1 MKIRWEKAAPLCVMR
16 RLYALRPRSSGL
28 ALPPPY
34 SSLSATRFIQIGHTW
49 CICARRQLCSWER
62 GKMSPVLQEEKKSPV
77 LMKCSLIFN
86 HLGIDSTDF
95 AKLLGW
101 NTFTPGPRILT
112 RVGQTE
118 FSGCWKGLTTF
129 SQLPHQ
135 PSDFRSGLDRSTR
148 GVCVDSG
155 SDVLKWPA
163 SLLHSANS
171 PRGGYSPWGHRQ
183 SGTTEWLS
191 SAKAKW

>member
-1 MKIRWEKAAPLCVMR
+1 MVNSHENQMR
-16 RLYALRPRSSGL
+16 ESGSALRDEE
-28 ALPPPY
+28 ALCFAP
-34 SSLSATRFIQIGHTW
+34 SLLRPGSASTIQLSFSNSVTHDAFMW
-49 CICARRQLCSWER
+49 DASYVVER
-62 GKMSPVLQEEKKSPV
+62 GEKWVLSYKRKKSPV

-118 FSGCWKGLTTF
+118 FSGCWKGLTAF

-135 PSDFRSGLDRSTR
+135 PSDFRSGPDRSTR

-171 PRGGYSPWGHRQ
+171 PRGTTVHGVTDSQ
-183 SGTTEWLS
+183 SEVT
-191 SAKAKW
+191 